1 MPTPRET
8 TRSANSQR
16 QIPHTRE
23 GYTQSHHS
31 VSIKSGIITPM
42 STSGDNLAET
52 PPKSGTHYTISIP
65 VFEGPLDLLLQLI
78 ERAELDITRVALV
91 EVTGPF
97 LEYVRQIQREKADEV
112 SNFLVVAA
120 RLMQIKSEALLP
132 RPPER
137 EPGEEDPSTELIN
150 QLILYKKFK
159 EIAYLL
165 RERDEKGL
173 RTYLRIAPPPKVE
186 GKLQE
191 DRYSLQDLMNA
202 ARHALRMLEEKESV
216 DTVVRPPKI
225 TIKEKITEIR
235 RKLKSAGNVSFTN
248 LLGEGYTRVEV
259 VVTFLALLELVRRYR
274 IRAVQDNTFSDILIE
289 SLEAWDDN
297 EDFDLDFLE

>member
-1 MPTPRET
+1 MLTDGD
-8 TRSANSQR
+8 SLIQ
-16 QIPHTRE
+16 
-23 GYTQSHHS
+23 
-31 VSIKSGIITPM
+31 KSPD
-42 STSGDNLAET
+42 SG
-52 PPKSGTHYTISIP
+52 SHYTISIP

-78 ERAELDITRVALV
+78 ERAELDITKVALV

-112 SNFLVVAA
+112 SSFLVIAA

-150 QLILYKKFK
+150 QLIAYKKFK
-159 EIAYLL
+159 EVAQFLHQ
-165 RERDEKGL
+165 RDEKGL
-173 RTYLRIAPPPKVE
+173 RTYLRLAPPPKLE
-186 GKLQE
+186 GKLVE
-191 DRYSLQDLMNA
+191 DQFSLQDLISA
-202 ARHALRMLEEKESV
+202 ARLAMQVLEEKESV

-235 RKLKSAGNVSFTN
+235 RKLKISGSASFKT

-259 VVTFLALLELVRRYR
+259 VVTFLALLELVRRFR
-274 IRAVQDNTFSDILIE
+274 IRAVQDGTFNDILIE
-289 SLEAWDDN
+289 STEDWDEN
-297 EDFDLDFLE
+297 EEFDLDFLE

>member
-1 MPTPRET
+1 
-8 TRSANSQR
+8 
-16 QIPHTRE
+16 
-23 GYTQSHHS
+23 
-31 VSIKSGIITPM
+31 M
-42 STSGDNLAET
+42 STSGDNLAEN
-52 PPKSGTHYTISIP
+52 PSKPGAHYTISIP

-78 ERAELDITRVALV
+78 ERAELDITKVALV

-173 RTYLRIAPPPKVE
+173 RTYLRIAPPPKME
-186 GKLQE
+186 GKFQE
-191 DRYSLQDLMNA
+191 DRYSLEDLISA

-235 RKLKSAGNVSFTN
+235 RKLKSAGGASFKS

-259 VVTFLALLELVRRYR
+259 VVTFLALLELVRRFR

-289 SLEAWDDN
+289 STEDWDDN